1 MPRNNF
7 LVGFLVALAVALL
20 AALLLPACSINVQKE
35 PNGQDKQVD
44 IRTPFGG
51 IHVNKD
57 ANATDV
63 GLPVYP
69 GARLKQNSDDNDKS
83 ANVNLSGFGY
93 GLRVVAL
100 EYESDDAPSK
110 VVSFYQDQLKKYGSV
125 LLCHTTHLDVNTDMK
140 NVDKGS
146 HELTCQ
152 GSSGSNTEL
161 KVGTKENQHIVEVE
175 PQGRGSSFALVYV
188 HTHGKDAEI

>member
-1 MPRNNF
+1 MLRNDF
-7 LVGFLVALAVALL
+7 LIKFPVALLEALL
-20 AALLLPACSINVQKE
+20 AALSLSGCSINVQKE
-35 PNGQDKQVD
+35 PNGNDKQVD

-69 GARLKQNSDDNDKS
+69 GARLKQNSDDDKS

-93 GLRVVAL
+93 GLKVVAL
-100 EYESDDAPSK
+100 QYQSDDAPSK

-140 NVDKGS
+140 DADKGS

-161 KVGTKENQHIVEVE
+161 KVGTRENQHIVEVE
-175 PQGRGSSFALVYV
+175 PEGRGSSFALVYL